1 MPEDEKT
8 QQTSW
13 VERVK
18 TLMPE
23 RGIHTYQDLAF
34 HSGVSAGSL
43 NQAMRGM
50 HMPRQKTIEKIAHAL
65 DTTPQFLL
73 YGDNMKVVQKI
84 PFIRT
89 PEQLGQWLSDVSMNM
104 ESLHWIE
111 MPGNLTL
118 SRNAFAVECNH
129 HDLEPMF
136 MPGDVIVFERLPED
150 YDASQLAR
158 DQQTFVLA
166 VRVGKKRSQIHDA
179 WLLGRYME
187 TNHGSFVT
195 VLDQRYD
202 PVPLD
207 QHCKLVGLA
216 VHQMRSLHK
225 MAVGG
230 DSELR

>member
-1 MPEDEKT
+1 MPEDEKM
-8 QQTSW
+8 QQTGW
-13 VERVK
+13 IERVK

-84 PFIRT
+84 PFIQS
-89 PEQLGQWLSDVSMNM
+89 PEQLGQWLSDACLNL

-111 MPGNLTL
+111 MPGNLSL

-136 MPGDVIVFERLPED
+136 LPGDVIVFERLHESCD
-150 YDASQLAR
+150 YRQLAR
-158 DQQTFVLA
+158 DKEIFVMA
-166 VRVGKKRSQIHDA
+166 VRGDSNSLKAYDS
-179 WLLGRYME
+179 WLLGRYVE
-187 TNHGSFVT
+187 TNQGSFIAVP
-195 VLDQRYD
+195 DQRYE
-202 PVPLD
+202 PVRLD
-207 QHCKLVGLA
+207 DRYKVIGLA

-225 MAVGG
+225 IAAVH
-230 DSELR
+230 D